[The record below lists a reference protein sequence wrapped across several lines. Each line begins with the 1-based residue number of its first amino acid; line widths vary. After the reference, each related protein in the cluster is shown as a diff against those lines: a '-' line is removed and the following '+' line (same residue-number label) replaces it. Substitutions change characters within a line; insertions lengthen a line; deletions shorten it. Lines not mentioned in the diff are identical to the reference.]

1 MNKTEI
7 FKTELNYI
15 KNDRI
20 RRSAEKFLDLLPDYF
35 FTIAASSTGK
45 YHPAFASGEGGLV
58 RHSKVACYIL
68 NEIINTKTFG
78 SAFTDDQ
85 KDLLRFAIMVHDGFK
100 HGVTADKYTK
110 HEHPLICA
118 ICLRDSESVLEL
130 TKEEIEYVASAIESH
145 MGEWN
150 KSDYSDVVLALP
162 TSDAQKLVHLCD
174 FLSSKKIL
182 DVKFDGNEIRR
193 D

>member
-1 MNKTEI
+1 MNKEEMLKPEI
-7 FKTELNYI
+7 DMIQN
-15 KNDRI
+15 
-20 RRSAEKFLDLLPDYF
+20 EKYKDNLKILINSVPDYF
-35 FTIAASSTGK
+35 FEIPASSTGK

-68 NEIINTKTFG
+68 NEIVNTKTFG

-130 TKEEIEYVASAIESH
+130 TKEEIEYAASAIESH

>member
-1 MNKTEI
+1 
-7 FKTELNYI
+7 
-15 KNDRI
+15 
-20 RRSAEKFLDLLPDYF
+20 
-35 FTIAASSTGK
+35 
-45 YHPAFASGEGGLV
+45 
-58 RHSKVACYIL
+58 
-68 NEIINTKTFG
+68 
-78 SAFTDDQ
+78 
-85 KDLLRFAIMVHDGFK
+85 
-100 HGVTADKYTK
+100 
-110 HEHPLICA
+110 
-118 ICLRDSESVLEL
+118 
-130 TKEEIEYVASAIESH
+130 